1 MKKFILIL
9 LAVCLL
15 LGCVVGYVVM
25 KNGKGGL
32 GEPIALRDPETAA
45 APAQTGKDETSA
57 PAEAGTPEPAG
68 TAAAPAQTETPEQ
81 AETAAAPAEDE
92 APEQDAFR
100 GLDYEAI
107 RALHE
112 PDEIV
117 GNVNGRSVT
126 WDEYFYWLHD
136 VGTQAEQY
144 VQTLALYGQSL
155 DWNDKLSSDSDV
167 TLAEYV
173 VQMAKDCVRQ
183 LNVVEAVAEENEVTL
198 TEENEKELSG
208 QLQETIV
215 NVCGDGAS
223 EEDFNARLEEE
234 LVSRDMYDRI
244 SRANYLFQNSF
255 DAIYGENGEKG
266 AEATAMAFL
275 EEREYLDAAHILFL
289 TIDPDTMEPLD
300 EATAAQKFAQ
310 AESVSK
316 ELRAI
321 EDTDAR
327 VARFAEL
334 KEEYCEDPG
343 KTAYPDGYI
352 FTPGT
357 MVSEFEDCVKALTEY
372 EVSEPILSAW
382 GYHVIMRLPLSTEMT
397 MDYSQAGTPLD
408 ARAIY
413 ANEQFTAM
421 MDERIETSVFTIGDD
436 FAIDLTDYL
445 K

>member
-1 MKKFILIL
+1 MKKFIFIS

-15 LGCVVGYVVM
+15 LGCVIGYAVS
-25 KNGKGGL
+25 KNGAKGS
-32 GEPIALRDPETAA
+32 GEPVALYDPEDVPAAQAETETAA
-45 APAQTGKDETSA
+45 ASAA
-57 PAEAGTPEPAG
+57 PAAASAGTPADS
-68 TAAAPAQTETPEQ
+68 AAEGSEETEATVSTE
-81 AETAAAPAEDE
+81 
-92 APEQDAFR
+92 FR

-173 VQMAKDCVRQ
+173 VQMAKDSVRQ
-183 LNVVEAVAEENEVTL
+183 LNVVEAVAEENGVTL
-198 TEENEKELSG
+198 SEENEKELSG

-255 DAIYGENGEKG
+255 DAIYGENGEKV

-321 EDTDAR
+321 EYTDAR

-372 EVSEPILSAW
+372 EVSEPILSAY
-382 GYHVIMRLPLSTEMT
+382 GYHVIMRLPLSAEMT

-408 ARAIY
+408 ARAVY
-413 ANEQFTAM
+413 ANEEFNTM
-421 MDERIETSVFTIGDD
+421 MNERIETSVFTIGDD

>member
-15 LGCVVGYVVM
+15 LGCVVGYLVS
-25 KNGKGGL
+25 KNGPGGL
-32 GEPIALRDPETAA
+32 GEPVALYDPENV
-45 APAQTGKDETSA
+45 APAQDGK
-57 PAEAGTPEPAG
+57 
-68 TAAAPAQTETPEQ
+68 
-81 AETAAAPAEDE
+81 AETAAAPAASAETPADGAAEGSEETE
-92 APEQDAFR
+92 AAVSTEFR

-136 VGTQAEQY
+136 IGTQAEQY

-255 DAIYGENGEKG
+255 DAIYGENGEKVP
-266 AEATAMAFL
+266 EETAMAFL
-275 EEREYLDAAHILFL
+275 QEREYLDAAHILFM
-289 TIDPDTMEPLD
+289 TIDPNTMEPLD
-300 EATAAQKFAQ
+300 EASVAKKLQQ
-310 AESVSK
+310 AEAVSE
-316 ELRAI
+316 ELRSI
-321 EDTDAR
+321 EDVDAR

-334 KEEYCEDPG
+334 KEQYCEDTG
-343 KTAYPDGYI
+343 KTAYPDGYL

-357 MVSEFEDCVKALTEY
+357 MVAEFEEGVKALAEY

-408 ARAIY
+408 ARAVY
-413 ANEQFTAM
+413 ANEEFNTM
-421 MDERIETSVFTIGDD
+421 MNERIETSVFTIGED